1 MFPLIIRY
9 KSGLLLAQ
17 LIAALF
23 LIFLSLYTGSVYRV
37 VLAAVWLVIGFVNL
51 FNNSILEITPDEI
64 LVKNGLGMVSR
75 RYSLNDADIEVR
87 NKKIFYNK
95 KKIFTYSV
103 LFVEDDFNRIREF
116 LTDNNPNLNL
126 QRHLIDGNED

>member
-1 MFPLIIRY
+1 MFPLKIRY

-37 VLAAVWLVIGFVNL
+37 TLAAVWLVIGFVNY
-51 FNNSILEITPDEI
+51 FNNSILVITQTEI
-64 LVKNGLGMVSR
+64 LVKNGLGMVSGH
-75 RYSLNDADIEVR
+75 YPLNDADIEVR
-87 NKKIFYNK
+87 NKKIYYNK
-95 KKIFTYSV
+95 KKIFSHSFI
-103 LFVEDDFNRIREF
+103 FVEEDFNRIREF

-126 QRHLIDGNED
+126 QRHLVDGSED